1 MPATN
6 SAGKTSG
13 VLTDGA
19 SITNR
24 AQNTKSFGKTK
35 GVLMYGALRT
45 NRGYMLA
52 HCSHP
57 FFLFFKTLSA
67 ILGPHGEIL

>member
-45 NRGYMLA
+45 NMLA
-52 HCSHP
+52 HCSHA